1 MIEQLFPDYVA
12 CADTFEADAPVG
24 TLYPEEAELVA
35 RSVDRRRHEFAAVRA
50 CARRAMAALGLPPV
64 PVLRGHRGMPLWP
77 EGIVGSMTHC
87 EGYRA
92 AALARASE
100 VRALGI
106 DAEPD
111 EPLPSDVWEVISL
124 PSERRRISPG
134 ADGAALH
141 WDRLL
146 FSAKESV
153 FKTWFPLTGIEL
165 DFDEAE
171 IEFNF
176 DEAEIDSRRSEG
188 ISPQGTFRAQLL
200 RTAPGIPESFRGRWL
215 AQDGF
220 VVTAIALPHVV
231 PEGGRTAGSTGR
243 TVR

>member
-1 MIEQLFPDYVA
+1 MIEQLVPEYVA
-12 CADTFEADAPVG
+12 CADTFEADAPAG
-24 TLYPEEAELVA
+24 TLYPEEEELVA

-64 PVLRGHRGMPLWP
+64 PVLRGHRGNPLWP
-77 EGIVGSMTHC
+77 EGTVGSMTHC
-87 EGYRA
+87 DGYRA
-92 AALARASE
+92 AVLARASE

-124 PSERRRISPG
+124 PSERRRIASD
-134 ADGAALH
+134 ADRAAPH

-153 FKTWFPLTGIEL
+153 FKTWFPLTGLEL

-171 IEFNF
+171 ITFLRSGRT
-176 DEAEIDSRRSEG
+176 SR
-188 ISPQGTFRAQLL
+188 QGTFTAQLL
-200 RTAPGIPESFRGRWL
+200 RTAPGIPGSFEGRWL
-215 AQDGF
+215 VQDGF
-220 VVTAIALPHVV
+220 AVTAIALPHAS
-231 PEGGRTAGSTGR
+231 PEGDRTAGSTGPTAR
-243 TVR
+243 

>member
-1 MIEQLFPDYVA
+1 MIEQLLPEYVA
-12 CADTFEADAPVG
+12 CADTFEVDAPAG
-24 TLYPEEAELVA
+24 TLYPEEEELVA
-35 RSVDRRRHEFAAVRA
+35 RSVDRRRHEFAAVRG
-50 CARRAMAALGLPPV
+50 CARRAMAALGLPPA

-77 EGIVGSMTHC
+77 DGIVGSMTHC
-87 EGYRA
+87 VGYRA
-92 AALARASE
+92 AVLARASE

-124 PSERRRISPG
+124 PSERRRIASG
-134 ADGAALH
+134 TDAAAPH

-171 IEFNF
+171 IKFRRREGT
-176 DEAEIDSRRSEG
+176 SR
-188 ISPQGTFRAQLL
+188 QGTFTAQLL
-200 RTAPGIPESFRGRWL
+200 RTAPGVPGSFEGRWL
-215 AQDGF
+215 VRDGF
-220 VVTAIALPHVV
+220 AVTAIALPHA
-231 PEGGRTAGSTGR
+231 PAQGGRTAGSSGPTAR
-243 TVR
+243 

>member
-1 MIEQLFPDYVA
+1 MIEQLLPEYVA
-12 CADTFEADAPVG
+12 CADTFEADAPAG

-50 CARRAMAALGLPPV
+50 CARRAMAALGLPPT
-64 PVLRGHRGMPLWP
+64 PVLRGHRGAPLWP

-92 AALARASE
+92 AVLARASE

-111 EPLPSDVWEVISL
+111 EALPADVWEAISL
-124 PSERRRISPG
+124 PSERRRIGPVAG
-134 ADGAALH
+134 GAAPH

-153 FKTWFPLTGIEL
+153 FKTWYPLTGIEL

-171 IEFNF
+171 VEF
-176 DEAEIDSRRSEG
+176 RRGEG
-188 ISPQGTFRAQLL
+188 TWHRGTFTAQLL
-200 RTAPGIPESFRGRWL
+200 RTAPGIPGSFEGRWL
-215 AQDGF
+215 VQDGF
-220 VVTAIALPHVV
+220 AVTAIALPHVPRV
-231 PEGGRTAGSTGR
+231 PPEGDRTAGSTGP